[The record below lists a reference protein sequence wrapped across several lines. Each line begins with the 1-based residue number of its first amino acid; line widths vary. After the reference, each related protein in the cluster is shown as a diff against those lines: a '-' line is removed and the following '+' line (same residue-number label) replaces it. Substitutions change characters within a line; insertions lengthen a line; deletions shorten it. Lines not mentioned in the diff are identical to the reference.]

1 MAKQKQSFSYWLSQK
16 RSTIIVAA
24 VIILLLFWLF
34 GFNFVKIAGLIRQK
48 QDLNAQIKA
57 QQEKSDQLDAEI
69 KQIGTQAY
77 TEYIARK
84 NLNLY
89 SLPQRADRG
98 DGGEQPKRRPQH
110 HRADPIAQPI
120 GGGHGE
126 LGTGE
131 SGPFGRRA
139 GHPAANQ
146 ENQ

>member
-1 MAKQKQSFSYWLSQK
+1 MAKQKKQSFSYWLSQK

-34 GFNFVKIAGLIRQK
+34 GFNFVKIAGLNRQK

-89 SLPQRADRG
+89 YPN
-98 DGGEQPKRRPQH
+98 EQIVVTVENNQNAAPSTTAPSPSPSPS
-110 HRADPIAQPI
+110 AA
-120 GGGHGE
+120 
-126 LGTGE
+126 GTG
-131 SGPFGRRA
+131 
-139 GHPAANQ
+139 N
-146 ENQ
+146 